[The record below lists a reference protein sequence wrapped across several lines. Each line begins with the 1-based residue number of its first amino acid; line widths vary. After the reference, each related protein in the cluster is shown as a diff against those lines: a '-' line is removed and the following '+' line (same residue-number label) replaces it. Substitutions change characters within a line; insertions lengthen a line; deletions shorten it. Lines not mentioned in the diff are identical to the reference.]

1 MLKLEKQPSGEPK
14 RPPESTEAAG
24 VEQTSE
30 IKQPMENS
38 QQYFMD
44 MINLRK
50 KLKKEEDQRKL
61 FAEQAKKKDEE
72 LRKVQQELEREK
84 DSKQEETD
92 Q

>member
-1 MLKLEKQPSGEPK
+1 MPKPEKQPAGEPT

-24 VEQTSE
+24 LEQTQE

-72 LRKVQQELEREK
+72 LRRVQQELERER

-92 Q
+92 

>member
-1 MLKLEKQPSGEPK
+1 MPKLEKQPSAEPT
-14 RPPESTEAAG
+14 RPPETTEAAEL
-24 VEQTSE
+24 EQTQE
-30 IKQPMENS
+30 IRQPMENS
-38 QQYFMD
+38 QQYLMD

-72 LRKVQQELEREK
+72 LRKVQRELERERGT
-84 DSKQEETD
+84 KQEETD

>member
-24 VEQTSE
+24 AEQTSE

>member
-1 MLKLEKQPSGEPK
+1 
-14 RPPESTEAAG
+14 
-24 VEQTSE
+24 
-30 IKQPMENS
+30 MENS
-38 QQYFMD
+38 QQYLMD

-72 LRKVQQELEREK
+72 LRKVQRELERERGT
-84 DSKQEETD
+84 KQEETD

>member
-1 MLKLEKQPSGEPK
+1 
-14 RPPESTEAAG
+14 
-24 VEQTSE
+24 
-30 IKQPMENS
+30 MENS

-72 LRKVQQELEREK
+72 LKRVQQELERER

-92 Q
+92 